1 MSEAKIV
8 AIKSSDLIAI
18 GVCYTFALCWAF
30 FGLCFGRAVEVLGA
44 VCVAEMVGAF
54 KALDALDALEA
65 FGRVSLSQTKLKRI
79 RKCKYI

>member
-1 MSEAKIV
+1 MLGFFWACGGG
-8 AIKSSDLIAI
+8 I
-18 GVCYTFALCWAF
+18 GSGVRGGNGGC
-30 FGLCFGRAVEVLGA
+30 GS
-44 VCVAEMVGAF
+44 AF

>member
-30 FGLCFGRAVEVLGA
+30 FGRAVEVLGA
-44 VCVAEMVGAF
+44 VCVAEMVGAVVRS
-54 KALDALDALEA
+54 KRWTRWTRWKHLDA
-65 FGRVSLSQTKLKRI
+65 
-79 RKCKYI
+79 